1 MNFKT
6 AKILHLLKKLPM
18 SGLSA
23 KSLASLAILL
33 VLILSSLARSTNS
46 AAQAPQSPQIKW
58 ESPAVAAQLAD
69 QQGKPLLIEVYTNWC
84 GWCKRMEEETLADPA
99 VVNYVGTNFV
109 AMRIDAESDK
119 KVMYQGREM
128 TCRELARSVLRISN
142 YPSMVYVSG
151 SQASV
156 IPGYQKPA
164 ELQKFLNG
172 FLAQAR

>member
-1 MNFKT
+1 V
-6 AKILHLLKKLPM
+6 
-18 SGLSA
+18 S
-23 KSLASLAILL
+23 
-33 VLILSSLARSTNS
+33 
-46 AAQAPQSPQIKW
+46 
-58 ESPAVAAQLAD
+58 
-69 QQGKPLLIEVYTNWC
+69 
-84 GWCKRMEEETLADPA
+84 
-99 VVNYVGTNFV
+99 YVEANFV

-119 KVMYQGREM
+119 KVVYQGREM